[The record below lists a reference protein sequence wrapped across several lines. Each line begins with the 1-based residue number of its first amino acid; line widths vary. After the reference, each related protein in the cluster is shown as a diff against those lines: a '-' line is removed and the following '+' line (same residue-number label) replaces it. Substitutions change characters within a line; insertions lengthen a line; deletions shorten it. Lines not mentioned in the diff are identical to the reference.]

1 MSLHSFS
8 ECKWTHLQ
16 YLIDRRGNPAQSE
29 ESLQLQ
35 DAEVGH
41 TDALYF
47 PRGLQCF
54 HPLQTQDNFLQFSLP
69 EKNLLLI
76 SVRSQIKM

>member
-1 MSLHSFS
+1 METSLHSFS
-8 ECKWTHLQ
+8 EWTHLQ

-29 ESLQLQ
+29 EPLQLQ

-41 TDALYF
+41 TDALYV

-69 EKNLLLI
+69 EKKSAFNI
-76 SVRSQIKM
+76 S